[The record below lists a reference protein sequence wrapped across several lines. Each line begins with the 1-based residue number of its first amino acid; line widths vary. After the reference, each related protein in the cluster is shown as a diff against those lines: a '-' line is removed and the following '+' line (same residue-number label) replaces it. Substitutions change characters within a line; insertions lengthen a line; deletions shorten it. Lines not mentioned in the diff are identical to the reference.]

1 MVSNYCDSFYSS
13 VVCLLVHGLLMYS
26 FTHRAFM
33 EHPVCTKYCD
43 GDDQALALLS
53 NGHTPER
60 EI

>member
-1 MVSNYCDSFYSS
+1 
-13 VVCLLVHGLLMYS
+13 
-26 FTHRAFM
+26 M

-60 EI
+60 EIEDKVLLVVRNTRAVQGCHGTVRGI